1 MHGQGVVD
9 DYKEQASRAPH
20 REEEEIKEVP
30 TEPPSAHRGAA
41 ALPTAPPQSGR
52 AQTARLG
59 LPRQQSLTRRGQSFP
74 AASSPS
80 NDPSTRPFSPVI
92 RDTRTP
98 DHESRLWPISDD
110 SSVTLPPPFRGSQL
124 RAGVVKRTEAGER
137 WKSLRGSYLRRD
149 DDDQAGT
156 LVKRQMQLKDTMHVN
171 QELKQAIYD
180 QWTLKPPPNKSH
192 GIMDELVNWEVCVK
206 TRVQKLIQNAVAVVK
221 GHRQTTTQ
229 SSDLAIKSGFVLS
242 QRKGL
247 FGAKTVRHYV
257 QLSADGTFVMRK
269 TEQPN
274 SPVIVA
280 LNVKDVE
287 IENDP
292 DCDLTLRLT
301 PIESSRFVLGNITPR
316 RLLGPASH
324 QRAVTFTLNDPATK
338 EGWLKAFS
346 IQKRMTTEEASVQKR
361 VASFAAQ
368 FKSSTDHSA
377 VSRATAGLIK
387 GHQRMRSSAD
397 NVPPIALKHAT
408 SDGESI
414 APDAFCSV
422 PKRATSDGESIHT
435 SSGELLSE
443 ATPGMRFSE
452 SAHVLSAR

>member
-1 MHGQGVVD
+1 MSVEAAH
-9 DYKEQASRAPH
+9 P
-20 REEEEIKEVP
+20 REEVEITEVP

-41 ALPTAPPQSGR
+41 ADAEHPDAE
-52 AQTARLG
+52 
-59 LPRQQSLTRRGQSFP
+59 PRRSRRV
-74 AASSPS
+74 
-80 NDPSTRPFSPVI
+80 DI
-92 RDTRTP
+92 LRDTRTP
-98 DHESRLWPISDD
+98 DHERRLWPMSDEGT
-110 SSVTLPPPFRGSQL
+110 VALPPPRRGSQL
-124 RAGVVKRTEAGER
+124 RAGVVKRTEAVER
-137 WKSLRGSYLRRD
+137 WKSLRGSFFRHD
-149 DDDQAGT
+149 DDEQGLARAGT
-156 LVKRQMQLKDTMHVN
+156 LANRQMQLKGTLHVN
-171 QELKQAIYD
+171 HELKQAIYD
-180 QWTLKPPPNKSH
+180 QWTLKPTQSKSH
-192 GIMDELVNWEVCVK
+192 GMLDELVDWEVYFK
-206 TRVQKLIQNAVAVVK
+206 TRVQKLFQNAVALVK
-221 GHRQTTTQ
+221 GPGQPTTL
-229 SSDLAIKSGFVLS
+229 SSDLTVMSGFVFS
-242 QRKGL
+242 QRRTL
-247 FGAKTVRHYV
+247 FGEKTFRHYV
-257 QLSADGTFVMRK
+257 QLCVDGNFVMLK